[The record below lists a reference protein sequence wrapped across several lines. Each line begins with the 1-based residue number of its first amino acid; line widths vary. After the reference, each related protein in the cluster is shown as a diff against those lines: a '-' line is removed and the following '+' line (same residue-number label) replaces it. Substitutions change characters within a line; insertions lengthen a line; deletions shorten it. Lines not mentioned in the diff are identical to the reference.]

1 MIVKWQSDTPKMV
14 KWQSDAPK
22 MELKVP
28 SEIKID
34 GYIPTAEDLTFTTN
48 TSYSFSNDRF
58 SWLFNHY
65 DGIKIK
71 SGGNSSYM
79 FASSHSI
86 TDLSNV
92 SVTFPFSASNVKGMY
107 YDCQKLKYFPR
118 MSGNVE
124 SVGRMFY
131 NCLAVEEFPDDFF
144 DNLKLEDNYYAE
156 SGGSMFMDCHNLKK
170 MPQLKT
176 FFDAAGSPPRY
187 PEYNVLSRLFTNC
200 YSLKQ
205 ITNVPIPQSY
215 QTTNVQ
221 QNMLEF
227 SFSGTHNLTSLTF
240 APIQKPL
247 PWAGQILDLTSNV
260 GFKKVNYSDKTSQLD
275 SVYNY
280 DSAVE
285 TINSL
290 PDTSVYLAEAGGTNT
305 IQFYSNQGAN
315 TEGGAIGNL
324 TAEKIA
330 VAAAKG
336 WTVALR

>member
-1 MIVKWQSDTPKMV
+1 MKVKWQSDTPN
-14 KWQSDAPK
+14 

-28 SEIKID
+28 SEVKID

-58 SWLFNHY
+58 SWLFNNY

-71 SGGNSSYM
+71 SGDYSSYM
-79 FASSHSI
+79 FAYSYSI

-92 SVTFPFSASNVKGMY
+92 SVTFPFSASNVMGMFQ
-107 YDCQKLKYFPR
+107 DCQKLKYFPR
-118 MSGNVE
+118 MRGNVE
-124 SVGRMFY
+124 SVYRMFY
-131 NCLAVEEFPDDFF
+131 YCLAVEEFPDDFF
-144 DNLKLEDNYYAE
+144 DNLKLEDNYYAS
-156 SGGSMFMDCHNLKK
+156 SGGAMFMDCKNLKK

-187 PEYNVLSRLFTNC
+187 PEYCLLTQLFYGC
-200 YSLKQ
+200 SSLKQ
-205 ITNVPIPQSY
+205 ITNIPIPKKY
-215 QTTNVQ
+215 QTTKIQ
-221 QNMLEF
+221 QNMF
-227 SFSGTHNLTSLTF
+227 SSSFSKTRSLTSLTF

-247 PWAGQILDLTSNV
+247 PWSGQVLDLTSNV
-260 GFKKVNYSDKTSQLD
+260 GFQKVNYSDSTSQLN

-280 DSAVE
+280 NSAVE

-324 TAEKIA
+324 TAEEIA

-336 WTVALR
+336 WTVAFR